1 MFWVRFLFLALL
13 SLAGVTQT
21 SSSPTQASEPPN
33 PTEEQPPL
41 NTGSLSFPWS
51 HLRLP
56 EYIVPL
62 HYHLLLHP
70 NLTILSYIGTVRI
83 ELQVQNNTNWV
94 VLHSKGLRITTATV
108 LDQNLAHLS
117 DQVLPVLH
125 NPTHE
130 QVAIFSPRAL
140 TGGQKYFLFLE
151 FGADLGEGFYGFY
164 RSTYRT
170 STGETR
176 TLASTHFEPTSARM
190 AFPCF
195 DEPSIK
201 ANYSI
206 SIRRS
211 PAHTALSNMPVE
223 QTEVLDDGLM
233 EDRFAVSVRMSS
245 YLVAFI
251 VCDFRSVSATTASG
265 VKVSVYAAPE
275 KWQQTHYALKAA
287 VKLLEFYEKY
297 FNISYPLPKQDLVA
311 IPDFQSGAMEN
322 WGLITFRETSLLY
335 DPTTSSA
342 SDRLWVTKVIAH
354 ELAHQWFGNLV
365 TMEWWNDIWL
375 NEGFAT
381 YMEYISVDTTYP
393 KLRVEDYL
401 LDTCFVAIGRDSLN
415 SSRPISSVAE
425 SPTQIKEMFDTVSY
439 NKGACVLHML
449 RHYLTDQVFQSGIM
463 RYLRRYSYSNARNQD
478 LWDSLANTCPEEEF
492 TSGGHCYSNS
502 QAAKNAYLYAGEH
515 LDLTTM
521 MNTWTLQTGVPL
533 VTVARQGSRLVLKQE
548 RFLRTTHPSDP
559 AWPSLQQGYLW
570 HIPLTY
576 RTDTS
581 TSIHRHLMTTL
592 TDSVEVGEEV
602 GWVKV
607 NVDMAGYYLVHYDG
621 SGWDDLIQL
630 LKNNHTALSFMD
642 RTHLIHNAFQL
653 TTAGRLSLD
662 KALDLIGY
670 LRSESHT
677 VPLLQGLAYLEAF
690 YRMVERMDIPDVTQN
705 LSTYILWYFRGVIDR
720 QTWSDKG
727 SVSERR
733 LRSELLSLACH
744 LGDLPCLEQAQ
755 RSFTHW
761 LDSNSTLSL
770 PADVTETV
778 FSVGAQEDSGWASLL
793 HIYTLSLSETHKHKI
808 LSALASSRDTNKLHR
823 LLELGLEGEVIRTQD
838 LDSLIVMVAR
848 NPRGH
853 HLAWSYVQKYWS
865 TLVDKFQLGSFS
877 IRNIII
883 GTTGQFFSTEELTEV
898 RVFFESIHE
907 QASQLRVTQV
917 AMDNIQKNILWMQRN
932 LGTLRSWLNQHI
944 D

>member
-1 MFWVRFLFLALL
+1 MVRFLVLALL

-21 SSSPTQASEPPN
+21 SASPTQASEPPN

-41 NTGSLSFPWS
+41 GTGSLSFPWS

-56 EYIVPL
+56 GYIVPL

-70 NLTILSYIGTVRI
+70 NLTMLSYSGTVRI

-94 VLHSKGLRITTATV
+94 VLHSKGLRITTATM

-117 DQVLPVLH
+117 DKVLPVLH

-130 QVAIFSPRAL
+130 QTAIFSPRVL
-140 TGGQKYFLFLE
+140 SGGQKYFLFLE
-151 FGADLGEGFYGFY
+151 FGAELGEGFYGFY

-170 STGETR
+170 SSGETR
-176 TLASTHFEPTSARM
+176 NLASTHFEPTSARM

-195 DEPSIK
+195 DEPSFK
-201 ANYSI
+201 ANYSV

-211 PAHTALSNMPVE
+211 RAHIALSNMPVE
-223 QTEVLDDGLM
+223 QTVVLDDGLM

-275 KWQQTHYALKAA
+275 KWQHTHYALKAA
-287 VKLLEFYEKY
+287 VIKY
-297 FNISYPLPKQDLVA
+297 FNIKYPLPKQDLVA
-311 IPDFQSGAMEN
+311 IPDFQAGAMEN

-335 DPTTSSA
+335 DPATSSG
-342 SDRLWVTKVIAH
+342 SDRVWVTMVIAH

-365 TMEWWNDIWL
+365 TMQWWNDIWL
-375 NEGFAT
+375 NEGFAR
-381 YMEYISVDTTYP
+381 YMEYISVNATYP

-401 LDTCFVAIGRDSLN
+401 VDTCFAAIGRDSLN
-415 SSRPISSVAE
+415 SSRPISSAAE
-425 SPTQIKEMFDTVSY
+425 SPTQIEEMFDTVSY

-449 RHYLTDQVFQSGIM
+449 RHYLTDQVFQSGIV
-463 RYLRRYSYSNARNQD
+463 RYLRRYSYSNAHNQD
-478 LWDSLANTCPEEEF
+478 LWDSLANVRRSFKLYIFYYKLE
-492 TSGGHCYSNS
+492 HCYSS
-502 QAAKNAYLYAGEH
+502 RQAAKNANLYAGEH
-515 LDLTTM
+515 LDLTSM

-533 VTVARQGSRLVLKQE
+533 VTVTRQGSHLLLKQE
-548 RFLRTTHPSDP
+548 RFLRTAHPSDP
-559 AWPSLQQGYLW
+559 AWPSLFLW

-592 TDSVEVGEEV
+592 TDSVDVGEEV

-630 LKNNHTALSFMD
+630 LKDNHTALTFMD

-677 VPLLQGLAYLEAF
+677 VPLLEGLGYLEAF
-690 YRMVERMDIPDVTQN
+690 YRIVERRDIPDVTQN
-705 LSTYILWYFRGVIDR
+705 LRTYILWYFRDVIDR

-744 LGDLPCLEQAQ
+744 LGDLPCLKQAQ

-761 LDSNSTLSL
+761 LDSNSTL
-770 PADVTETV
+770 PADVAETV
-778 FSVGAQEDSGWASLL
+778 YSVGAQEDTGWASLL
-793 HIYTLSLSETHKHKI
+793 QTYTHSLSETHKHKI
-808 LSALASSRDTNKLHR
+808 LSALASSRDTNKLTR
-823 LLELGLEGEVIRTQD
+823 CVQSSILEGEVIRTQD
-838 LDSLIVMVAR
+838 LDSLIAMVAR

-883 GTTGQFFSTEELTEV
+883 GTTAQFSSTEELTEV
-898 RVFFESIHE
+898 RLLIFPWQYHLLSE
-907 QASQLRVTQV
+907 ASQLRVTEV
-917 AMDNIQKNILWMQRN
+917 AMDNIQKNILWLQRN
-932 LGTLRSWLNQHI
+932 LGTLRSWLDQQI